1 MTHRVITMQVQSE
14 RLTFN
19 ANDWPAIQRAV
30 NDAIKKQGWQA
41 AKGVHSM
48 PQAIGFSVAEES
60 RLTGEK
66 VY

>member
-1 MTHRVITMQVQSE
+1 MTHRVITINVQSE

-30 NDAIKKQGWQA
+30 SEAIANEGWQT
-41 AKGVHSM
+41 AKGEHAT
-48 PQAIGFSVAEES
+48 PQAIGFSVAEKS